1 MSRDLLSELGFLGLR
16 GFLGLGKNWGTDM
29 WNADGQDAGPLPRTP
44 PAVASLPRPAV
55 GHLGFAKGTVL
66 SEPRITQM
74 DYDGPRP
81 FVGFH
86 PHSRF
91 KPGAG
96 SSPLPSRE
104 RGRRCLNGGG

>member
-1 MSRDLLSELGFLGLR
+1 MLVQLHGTCQGILGELGILGLR

-66 SEPRITQM
+66 SEPRITRIAQA
-74 DYDGPRP
+74 DCADGMGW
-81 FVGFH
+81 V
-86 PHSRF
+86 S
-91 KPGAG
+91 
-96 SSPLPSRE
+96 
-104 RGRRCLNGGG
+104 